1 MDKKKLHFSR
11 DTTWT
16 YMRQFWIYWV
26 RLDKFNSYFMVYVCG
41 ILKIVDRDL
50 TAHSGTLYNIFS
62 WSGQYILSPHE
73 DLNPFPPPVFI
84 ASCFFLDEG
93 KVQDAIKASQLCLRL
108 LETSVRD
115 ELRRLL
121 AFMATAA
128 HPDACRLQKQVVHL
142 DSSFLCTLAVYHI

>member
-1 MDKKKLHFSR
+1 MK
-11 DTTWT
+11 
-16 YMRQFWIYWV
+16 
-26 RLDKFNSYFMVYVCG
+26 
-41 ILKIVDRDL
+41 
-50 TAHSGTLYNIFS
+50 
-62 WSGQYILSPHE
+62 ILSLFH
-73 DLNPFPPPVFI
+73 LLSLSHLV
-84 ASCFFLDEG
+84 SLDEG

-121 AFMATAA
+121 AFMVTAA